1 MEKGT
6 ADVERLTIIG
16 GSAGSL
22 EAILQFLPAV
32 RRNLSHPIV
41 IVLHRRSS
49 ADTSLSDLI
58 ALKSGQKVK
67 EIEDKDTLQPGTI
80 YLAPGDYHLLFENDR
95 RTLSLDYSEKV
106 NFSRPSI
113 DVSFVSAAHV
123 FGPKLLAILLSGANA
138 DGCEG
143 LEAVR
148 ERGGITA
155 AQHPDSAEV
164 AFMPQQAIDRN
175 LAEHVLSTEE
185 IASFI
190 NMQA

>member
-6 ADVERLTIIG
+6 SGLERLTIIG

-22 EAILQFLPAV
+22 EAILKFLPSV
-32 RRNLSHPIV
+32 RRNLPFPIV

-49 ADTSLSDLI
+49 DNSLSELI
-58 ALKSGQKVK
+58 AVKSGLTVK
-67 EIEDKDTLQPGTI
+67 EVEDKEALQAGTI
-80 YLAPGDYHLLFENDR
+80 YMAPGDYHLLFENDR
-95 RTLSLDYSEKV
+95 QTLALDYSEKV

-113 DVSFVSAAHV
+113 DVAFASAAHV
-123 FGPKLLAILLSGANA
+123 FGANLTAILLSGANA
-138 DGCEG
+138 DGSDG

-148 ERGGITA
+148 EKGGTTVV
-155 AQHPDSAEV
+155 QHPDSAEV
-164 AFMPQQAIDRN
+164 AFMPQQAIGRN

-190 NMQA
+190 NMRA